1 LIDDDYGIF
10 LNCFCLLPI
19 SKGNFV
25 MLWNLSFKNKDM
37 KKINLTD
44 IMFDARPHIKK
55 PLFNL
60 FLLVTTKV

>member
-10 LNCFCLLPI
+10 LNCCLLPI

-37 KKINLTD
+37 KIKNLTH

-55 PLFNL
+55 PLFN
-60 FLLVTTKV
+60 FILLVMTKV

>member
-10 LNCFCLLPI
+10 LNYFCLLPI

-37 KKINLTD
+37 EKKNLTN

-55 PLFNL
+55 TF
-60 FLLVTTKV
+60 V